1 MIKILQKHRRRKE
14 RTDRSEEVKA
24 EENRKAKAG
33 MKLLREIGPLKEFER
48 RGNQKETEM
57 KDWETFCKRSETHKS
72 MLELSKPDV
81 VERIN
86 AKAREDKERE
96 RAAEESSRDWRF
108 NGEEYEYVGEDYYED
123 TFHFTGLSPKTRKI
137 VDEQEKKMYEA
148 MWHLE
153 KEKKQEEKRK
163 KQEERKL
170 AMQVPLPPV
179 PMREKCAYE
188 LMRDQNI
195 KERQEAM
202 EKSNFFEELSKCKQ
216 DMTKKTVAKTVAP
229 KKVGRKLRR
238 TKRKILEGNKET
250 DKPGS
255 SKSDLKDNQI
265 YFEVDDKKYTGSSKE
280 DPVERG
286 DDTEIYDYMFFFDAE

>member
-1 MIKILQKHRRRKE
+1 
-14 RTDRSEEVKA
+14 
-24 EENRKAKAG
+24 
-33 MKLLREIGPLKEFER
+33 
-48 RGNQKETEM
+48 M

-96 RAAEESSRDWRF
+96 MAAEESSRDWRF
-108 NGEEYEYVGEDYYED
+108 NGEEYEYVGDDYYED

-153 KEKKQEEKRK
+153 KEKKKEEKRK

-216 DMTKKTVAKTVAP
+216 DMTQKTVAKTVAP

-280 DPVERG
+280 DPVEKG
-286 DDTEIYDYMFFFDAE
+286 DDTEIYDYMCFFDAE